1 MGYTTPY
8 VVRMLAQVEASQLG
22 FSSNGDLENFIQ
34 HNLIPQA
41 DKRIDSF
48 CHHSFGT
55 PTIGTWSLDGTG
67 NSVLF
72 MPTERCPV
80 IGISG
85 GSIDSLAV
93 TVSSIKVHDQ
103 YLQLDGGVW
112 SKGKKN
118 VTLAGSYG
126 YAVFPEDVGAVS
138 AQICSNMLIEM
149 VRRKVLPD
157 LIQREEAGV
166 IVTST
171 KAFNKEIQEALEPY
185 VYTEVSFG

>member
-8 VVRMLAQVEASQLG
+8 VVRMLAQVEFNQLG
-22 FSSNGDLENFIQ
+22 FNSNGDFEDFIQ

-48 CHHSFGT
+48 CNHSFGT

-80 IGISG
+80 IGISA
-85 GSIDSLAV
+85 GSINSSAV

-112 SKGKKN
+112 SEGKKN

-126 YAVFPEDVGAVS
+126 YASFPNDVGWVS
-138 AQICSNMLIEM
+138 AQICANILLDM
-149 VRRKVLPD
+149 VRKKVLPD
-157 LIQREEAGV
+157 LIQREEGGV
-166 IVTST
+166 IITST
-171 KAFNKEIQEALEPY
+171 KSFNKEIQETLEPY
-185 VYTEVSFG
+185 VFTEVSTG